1 MDAKQ
6 TYQNKTSITQYVVNS
21 RDIVKYTL
29 STLVNTHYIYI
40 LLNIHD
46 LHW

>member
-21 RDIVKYTL
+21 RDSTL
-29 STLVNTHYIYI
+29 TCTYKLCTLVNTHYV
-40 LLNIHD
+40 
-46 LHW
+46 HW